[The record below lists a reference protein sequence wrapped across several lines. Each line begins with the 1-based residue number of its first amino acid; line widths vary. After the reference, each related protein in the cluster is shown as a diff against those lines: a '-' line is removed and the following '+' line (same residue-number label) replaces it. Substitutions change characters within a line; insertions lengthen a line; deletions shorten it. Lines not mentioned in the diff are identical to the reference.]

1 MNAMIEKLKDTNY
14 VRAFGLMKPEEQDV
28 LESVGWMNRLVYIP
42 KKWYPDGDKIKYRER
57 THLTFCIKPGYQ
69 PEPEFVDYLI
79 EVCDGE
85 DGDESDLKSFLGV
98 KHKLDNNPILPRE
111 HTYLYALPSL
121 PNFECFWYDDIDR
134 GRELPV
140 AYQDVANRIDKK
152 DTVFARFRTG
162 GGN

>member
-1 MNAMIEKLKDTNY
+1 MNTEIIEKLKDKTY
-14 VRAFGLMKPEEQDV
+14 VRAFGLMEPEEQDCLKKAGKENCRIYSCDGV
-28 LESVGWMNRLVYIP
+28 WILTQVTGDWNRSYT
-42 KKWYPDGDKIKYRER
+42 YA
-57 THLTFCIKPGYQ
+57 IKPDYQ
-69 PEPEFVDYLI
+69 PDPEFVDYLI

>member
-1 MNAMIEKLKDTNY
+1 MNAMIEKLKDKDY
-14 VRAFGLMKPEEQDV
+14 VRAFGLMKPEEQEC
-28 LESVGWMNRLVYIP
+28 LRKAGYKNCQ
-42 KKWYPDGDKIKYRER
+42 KYQGQTGLKDFWQREEYFNNTDTYR
-57 THLTFCIKPGYQ
+57 IKPDYQ

>member
-1 MNAMIEKLKDTNY
+1 VCRKCS
-14 VRAFGLMKPEEQDV
+14 GL
-28 LESVGWMNRLVYIP
+28 LELGRTSS
-42 KKWYPDGDKIKYRER
+42 KK
-57 THLTFCIKPGYQ
+57 

-121 PNFECFWYDDIDR
+121 PNFRGFWFGAEWVSYDR
-134 GRELPV
+134 V
-140 AYQDVANRIDKK
+140 AIKRDEGK
-152 DTVFARFRTG
+152 TVYARFRS
-162 GGN
+162 

>member
-1 MNAMIEKLKDTNY
+1 MKELIDRLKNKNY

-42 KKWYPDGDKIKYRER
+42 KKWYPDGDKIKERER

-79 EVCDGE
+79 EICE
-85 DGDESDLKSFLGV
+85 DANCEPGTFLGV
-98 KHKLDNNPILPRE
+98 KEKLDNSPILPHD
-111 HTYLYALPSL
+111 HTYLYCLPSL
-121 PNFECFWYDDIDR
+121 PNFVHFFAATKNCNDKQIILSEH
-134 GRELPV
+134 V
-140 AYQDVANRIDKK
+140 AGYIYSGKK
-152 DTVFARFRTG
+152 VYARFRTG